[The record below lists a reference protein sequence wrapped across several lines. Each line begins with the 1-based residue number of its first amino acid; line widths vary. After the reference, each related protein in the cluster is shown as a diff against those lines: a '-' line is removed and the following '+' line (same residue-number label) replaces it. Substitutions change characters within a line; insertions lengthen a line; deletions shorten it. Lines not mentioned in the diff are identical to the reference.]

1 MLCFKYREPL
11 WAVEIVPKSDNRTH
25 VAYTGI
31 VSKLCYTA
39 KSKFTSSGEKE
50 MPNSWPRPP
59 LQTVSVRYPQQL
71 AEVLKDHAAEDGVT
85 LTRLLVEL
93 AAAEMERRGRIK
105 IEGPANYSV
114 VAGPFPNS

>member
-1 MLCFKYREPL
+1 
-11 WAVEIVPKSDNRTH
+11 
-25 VAYTGI
+25 
-31 VSKLCYTA
+31 
-39 KSKFTSSGEKE
+39 

-114 VAGPFPNS
+114 VAGPFPNN

>member
-1 MLCFKYREPL
+1 MP
-11 WAVEIVPKSDNRTH
+11 
-25 VAYTGI
+25 
-31 VSKLCYTA
+31 VS
-39 KSKFTSSGEKE
+39 
-50 MPNSWPRPP
+50 WRRPP
-59 LQTVSVRYPQQL
+59 LRTLTVRYPLPL
-71 AEVLKDHAAEDGVT
+71 AEVLIDHAAEDGVT